1 MEIGKVPNNI
11 LEEIVLGKLKHNR
24 SEVLLRPKVGED
36 CSAIDFGDNICV
48 LSSDPITGTVNE
60 VGSLAVHVSCNDIAS
75 CGAEPVGLISTIL
88 LPAGTTEKEL
98 DTIMT
103 QMSKAAAELNVEII
117 GGHTEITNAV
127 NRVVVIS
134 TVLGKITRDKLVTTS
149 GARPGDSIIL
159 TKWAGVEGT
168 AIIAGEKESELVG
181 QVGKETVE
189 KAKELISSISVV
201 KEGLIAAEFGASAM
215 HDVTEGGVLGA
226 LWEMAHASDVG
237 IVVYEHMVPI
247 KVETLCI
254 AKYFGID
261 PLKLI
266 SSGCMLI
273 ACKDGEGLVE
283 KLESS
288 GINAA
293 IIGKVTEDKKCLLVT
308 PDGMREIEQPGPDEL
323 YKVV

>member
-1 MEIGKVPNNI
+1 MEIGKVPNSV
-11 LEEIVLGKLKHNR
+11 LEEIVLDKLKHNR

-98 DTIMT
+98 DTIMS
-103 QMSKAAAELNVEII
+103 QMSQAAAELNVEII

-127 NRVVVIS
+127 NRVVVTS

-181 QVGKETVE
+181 QVGKEAVE
-189 KAKELISSISVV
+189 KAKKLISSISVV

-226 LWEMAHASDVG
+226 LWEMAHASNVG
-237 IVVYEHMVPI
+237 IVVYEDKVPI
-247 KVETLCI
+247 KEETLSI

-283 KLESS
+283 KLESN
-288 GINAA
+288 GIKAT

-308 PDGMREIEQPGPDEL
+308 PDGTHEIEQPGPDEL

>member
-1 MEIGKVPNNI
+1 MEIGKVPNNV

-36 CSAIDFGDNICV
+36 CCAIDFGDNICV
-48 LSSDPITGTVNE
+48 ISSDPITGTVNE
-60 VGSLAVHVSCNDIAS
+60 VGNLAVHVSCNDIAS
-75 CGAEPVGLISTIL
+75 CGAEPVGIISTIL

-98 DTIMT
+98 DTIVS

-117 GGHTEITNAV
+117 GGHTEITTAV
-127 NRVVVIS
+127 TRVVITS
-134 TVLGKITRDKLVTTS
+134 TVLGKIAGDKLVTSS
-149 GARPGDSIIL
+149 GAKPGDSIIL
-159 TKWAGVEGT
+159 TKWAGLEGT
-168 AIIAGEKESELVG
+168 AIIAAEKETELIG
-181 QVGKETVE
+181 QIGKEAVE
-189 KAKELISSISVV
+189 KAKELISYISVV

-226 LWEMAHASDVG
+226 LWELAHASNAG
-237 IVVYEHMVPI
+237 IVVYEDKIPI
-247 KVETLCI
+247 KEETTSI
-254 AKYFGID
+254 TKYFGID

-273 ACKDGEGLVE
+273 TCKDGEGLAG

-288 GINAA
+288 GIRATV
-293 IIGKVTEDKKCLLVT
+293 IGKVTDDKKCLLVT
-308 PDGMREIEQPGPDEL
+308 PHGTREIEQPGPDEL